1 MEQIIKDIESSLRT
15 LATGLKEELFNIRT
29 NRPSAKLIE
38 NIKVD
43 YMEQQLSIKQL
54 GSISILPPR
63 EINVSCWDKDAAGP
77 IAKAIEI
84 SGLGVSASAD
94 GSLVRITLPQLT
106 DDRRRDLEKLVKSL
120 TEQVKIRVRNSRDD
134 SNKKIEAAFKAK
146 MITED
151 QKFNGRKKIQ
161 NAVDKTNEE
170 MESLLNAK
178 IKEIG
183 E

>member
-1 MEQIIKDIESSLRT
+1 MDQIIKDLEASLRA
-15 LATGLKEELFNIRT
+15 LSEGLKQELFNIRT
-29 NRPSAKLIE
+29 NRPSAKLVE

-43 YMEQQLSIKQL
+43 YLEQQLLIKQL
-54 GSISILPPR
+54 GSISIVPPR

-77 IAKAIEI
+77 VAKAIEI

-134 SNKKIEAAFKAK
+134 ANKKIEAAFKAK
-146 MITED
+146 DLSED
-151 QKFNGRKKIQ
+151 QKFNAKKKIQ
-161 NAVDKTNEE
+161 NAVDKTNQEIE
-170 MESLLNAK
+170 ALLSAK